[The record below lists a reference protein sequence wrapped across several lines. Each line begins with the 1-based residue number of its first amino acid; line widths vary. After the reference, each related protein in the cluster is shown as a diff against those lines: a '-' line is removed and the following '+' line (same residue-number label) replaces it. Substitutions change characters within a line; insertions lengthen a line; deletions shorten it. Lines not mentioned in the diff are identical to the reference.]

1 MIKKKLMEHII
12 LLNCPIYIKIVTAL
26 YLFFAQLQ
34 AVDVI
39 RWHLAVWGSS
49 HANPPRIHITFFS
62 NYLHDYVANYP
73 WGLWD
78 SRMFRKFN
86 SIQWKISNSF
96 GLEYTYKESGV
107 RFISIRCMLIYWAR
121 LHSGPNVLIRVII
134 ITTAAATIYYNIIPG
149 KSKSPS

>member
-1 MIKKKLMEHII
+1 MEHII

-26 YLFFAQLQ
+26 YLFFCPTTRSRCNQMTSSCVRVIPCQPTQNSYNILQQLFT
-34 AVDVI
+34 
-39 RWHLAVWGSS
+39 WL
-49 HANPPRIHITFFS
+49 
-62 NYLHDYVANYP
+62 YVANYP